1 MLHACGKVDTGEVSN
16 FIGSYV
22 ISIPLRF
29 YLTFWQGCGLKGLW
43 IGLAAAL
50 VFVAAVLGMVVL
62 WLDWDVQVK
71 QAKERIGGK
80 VTSGEESAQV

>member
-1 MLHACGKVDTGEVSN
+1 MLRACGKLGTGAVSN
-16 FIGSYV
+16 FIGFYV
-22 ISIPLRF
+22 IGIPLGF

-50 VFVAAVLGMVVL
+50 VFVAAVLGTVVL

-71 QAKERIGGK
+71 QAKERVGDK
-80 VTSGEESAQV
+80 ATLGEESAQV